1 MASVSL
7 RRCDW
12 FMRVSHLYT
21 GLFFVPWMTIYAVSA
36 FCLNHRTWFVDIA
49 PKWETVRETEFRP
62 TSPLPDAPEEQALA
76 VLESIDLTGA
86 VAMPSS
92 DANQLTFY
100 RACARG
106 MYRIQWQRQSGRVL
120 IEQQLPTT
128 AFSYV
133 NNLHFRS
140 GYSQPLWP
148 DLIWA
153 VTVDAVT
160 ISTLLWVVSGI
171 YLWVRRPRK
180 LLGGLCLVG
189 GCALFAV
196 LAVLLGR

>member
-1 MASVSL
+1 MASVWL
-7 RRCDW
+7 RKSDW

-21 GLFFVPWMTIYAVSA
+21 GLFLVPWMTIYAFSA
-36 FCLNHRTWFVDIA
+36 FCLNHRPWFSDVA
-49 PKWETVRETEFRP
+49 PKWEKVRETEYRP
-62 TSPLPDAPEEQALA
+62 TSPLPDDPEQQARV
-76 VLESIDLTGA
+76 VLEAIDLAGG

-100 RACARG
+100 RPCARG
-106 MYRIQWQRQSGRVL
+106 VYRIQWQRESGHLLV
-120 IEQQLPTT
+120 EQQLPTT
-128 AFSYV
+128 VYSYI
-133 NNLHFRS
+133 NNLHFRA
-140 GYSQPLWP
+140 GYAQPWWP
-148 DLIWA
+148 DLIWG

-171 YLWVRRPRK
+171 YLWARRARK
-180 LLGGLCLVG
+180 FLGGLCLAG